1 MAECQRID
9 TFELCC
15 WRRHLR
21 VPWST
26 RRSNQSILK
35 EISPEYS
42 LEGRTDAEVETPI
55 HCPPDAKNWLLG
67 KDPDVGKAWSQQE
80 KGKTEARMVGWL
92 HRLDGHEFN
101 QALGVDDGQ
110 GGLACCSP
118 WGRKELA
125 TTEWLNWTDS
135 QPSIHTLR
143 IHLISGVWLKKGV
156 FISWIHSPEI

>member
-1 MAECQRID
+1 MFLNYGVGEDSSESLGLQGDPSSPSWRKSVLNIHWKD
-9 TFELCC
+9 WC
-15 WRRHLR
+15 WT
-21 VPWST
+21 W
-26 RRSNQSILK
+26 NSIILW
-35 EISPEYS
+35 
-42 LEGRTDAEVETPI
+42 
-55 HCPPDAKNWLLG
+55 PPDAKNWLLG